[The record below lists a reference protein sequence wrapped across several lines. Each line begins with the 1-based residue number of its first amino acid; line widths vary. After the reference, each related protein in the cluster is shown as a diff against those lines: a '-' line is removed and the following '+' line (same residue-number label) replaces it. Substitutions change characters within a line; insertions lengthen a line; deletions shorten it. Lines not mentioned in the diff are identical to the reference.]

1 MKRAFILGVCMLI
14 FTGCASVPVTV
25 AQAELSGIIDSGI
38 LDAGHIVTVEEKAR
52 LRVAM
57 THARDNIGAA
67 EERRAEAEKKAES
80 SAAWATR
87 GKWLFGIL
95 VGVVVLAVLGSI
107 AAFIRKFS
115 FFG

>member
-1 MKRAFILGVCMLI
+1 MKAAILCAALVCGY
-14 FTGCASVPVTV
+14 TGCASVPVTV
-25 AQAELSGIIDSGI
+25 AQAEISGI
-38 LDAGHIVTVEEKAR
+38 LGSGVFDDAHVVTLEDKAKLR
-52 LRVAM
+52 LAM

-87 GKWLFGIL
+87 GKWLFGVLI
-95 VGVVVLAVLGSI
+95 GVAVLAVLGSI